1 MEVLSRG
8 RPAAPGAK
16 TVGIMQPYY
25 FPYLGYFSHIS
36 QCDAFILHDI
46 VKYTKRGWI
55 NRNRI
60 LTQSGIST
68 FTLSLDKAPDD
79 FKISQRSVS
88 ESYEWESQFRILE
101 GAYRKAPYWF
111 ELRGILPDLLG
122 VGHRG
127 LFVHLFQQV
136 SKLCDLL
143 EIRTP
148 LARSSQFSPLDDLTG
163 QDLVIGICEKFGAR
177 SYLNPAGGE
186 NLYSQQDFDT
196 HGLVLSFI
204 EHVPRPYLQR
214 VATQSE
220 GASPEF
226 VERLSV
232 LDSLAELGLEET
244 KIRLRTDFNITAPR
258 RPGS

>member
-1 MEVLSRG
+1 MEVLRKG
-8 RPAAPGAK
+8 RPAALEAK

-55 NRNRI
+55 NRNRV
-60 LTQSGIST
+60 LTQSGIAT
-68 FTLSLDKAPDD
+68 FTLSLDKAADEC
-79 FKISQRSVS
+79 KIGERSVS
-88 ESYEWESQFRILE
+88 ESYDSKSQYRILE

-111 ELRGILPDLLG
+111 ELRGILPDLLA
-122 VGHRG
+122 VGDRG

-136 SKLCDLL
+136 GKLCDLL

-148 LARSSQFSPLDDLTG
+148 LSRSSRFSPLDGLKG
-163 QDLVIGICEKFGAR
+163 QDLVIGICEKIGAK
-177 SYLNPAGGE
+177 SYLNPTGGE
-186 NLYSQQDFDT
+186 DLYSQQDFDT

-204 EHVPRPYLQR
+204 EHVPRPYPQR
-214 VATQSE
+214 VATQPD
-220 GASPEF
+220 GVSPEF

-244 KIRLRTDFNITAPR
+244 KLRLRTDFNIRAPR
-258 RPGS
+258 RPGA